1 MTGSVRPVANPEHF
15 ARKRLRVAGRIGLGT
30 LLLLPACG
38 LLLTTARATPEV
50 LKSLG
55 SAVAAVCAAD
65 PSDDPEAVAVSLGRV
80 VGVRDRGSLSAGL
93 RRTFDL
99 KGPDQ
104 STARIGLIAAQGSI
118 RRVRGELFESR
129 DGKQRP
135 LALVDVGG
143 DCSVMRARMIRYDA
157 SGRAERILSY
167 DRDLKPQGTGEILNP
182 DVPNGRDP
190 GGVAIAHVD
199 SGVNYLLP
207 QIADRLARTKDGA
220 ILGRDFWDDDDRPFD
235 IDTGRSAFF
244 PIRHG
249 TSVASVLLRE
259 APGARLVPYRYPRP
273 DLSRL
278 KSLIE
283 HAAARRIMI
292 VMMPLG
298 SRKRADWEVFAE
310 AAGDHPNMLFIVSA
324 GNDGRDLDVDPLY
337 PAALDLENMIVVT
350 SSDAFGRL
358 AQGSNW
364 GRTSVDLMVPGEKIS
379 VTDHRGAAGTAS
391 GSSYAVPRVAALAA
405 RLAEQNPPWNA
416 AELKSA
422 IRARA
427 GRSFERGEAKVG
439 WGWIPNPA
447 DDG

>member
-1 MTGSVRPVANPEHF
+1 LTGCIRPFAYPEF
-15 ARKRLRVAGRIGLGT
+15 GGREQGCLPGRVGLGVF
-30 LLLLPACG
+30 LLVLACG
-38 LLLTTARATPEV
+38 VSTTPARAASE
-50 LKSLG
+50 LLNNLES
-55 SAVAAVCAAD
+55 SVAAVCTAD
-65 PSDDPEAVAVSLGRV
+65 LSGDPETVTVPFGPVVA
-80 VGVRDRGSLSAGL
+80 VRDRGSLSAGL
-93 RRTFDL
+93 RRTFDI

-104 STARIGLIAAQGSI
+104 STVRIGLIAFQGHI
-118 RRVRGELFESR
+118 RRVRGEFFEAHN
-129 DGKQRP
+129 GEQRP
-135 LALVDVGG
+135 VALVDFGG
-143 DCSVMRARMIRYDA
+143 DCSIMRARTIRYEP
-157 SGRAERILSY
+157 SGRADRVLSY
-167 DRDLKPQGTGEILNP
+167 DRDFKPQGQGEVLNP
-182 DVPNGRDP
+182 AVPDGRDP
-190 GGVAIAHVD
+190 GGIAVAHID

-207 QIADRLARTKDGA
+207 EIADRLARGEDGA
-220 ILGRDFWDDDDRPFD
+220 ILGRDYWDQDDRPFD

-278 KSLIE
+278 KPLIE
-283 HAAARRIMI
+283 HAARNAIRI

-298 SRKRADWEVFAE
+298 SRKRADWEVFAKV
-310 AAGDHPNMLFIVSA
+310 AGDHPTMLFIVSA
-324 GNDGRDLDVDPLY
+324 GNDGRNLDVDPLY

-364 GRTSVDLMVPGEKIS
+364 GEQTVDIMVPGEKVS
-379 VTDHRGAAGTAS
+379 VIDHRGATGSAS

-405 RLAEQNPPWNA
+405 RLAERNPQWTA
-416 AELKSA
+416 TDLKSA

-427 GRSFERGEAKVG
+427 GRSLERGGARVG